1 VATPP
6 SANRAAQQRRL
17 DAFRLDFNQQGP
29 HEALGQTPPGRHYQP
44 SLRPP
49 YPSRLEDP
57 AYPADCELRRA
68 RRMADHVGARDSR
81 DERNGPQGQSPKQS
95 LCSSTHKRHAFARR
109 PVPLLC
115 LFLRC

>member
-29 HEALGQTPPGRHYQP
+29 HEALGQTPPGRQYQP
-44 SLRPP
+44 SLRP

-57 AYPADCELRRA
+57 AYPADCELR
-68 RRMADHVGARDSR
+68 
-81 DERNGPQGQSPKQS
+81 GPAAWPITSAPEIAATS
-95 LCSSTHKRHAFARR
+95 AAAPR
-109 PVPLLC
+109 PISEAVA
-115 LFLRC
+115 LFLHT